1 MLWNELRGRH
11 EKSFSKEKS
20 RRGKLYRSRC
30 SMEMETK
37 KLNERNI
44 VYVERSNFHVSM
56 LQPTKIFVYDNHLF
70 NMYHNVSFL
79 RWKLMKLYEVAE
91 RGLWKSFEIF
101 QLPRYTIQEIQF
113 KISYIK
119 SRLID
124 KPIVVKKRKKIY

>member
-1 MLWNELRGRH
+1 
-11 EKSFSKEKS
+11 
-20 RRGKLYRSRC
+20 
-30 SMEMETK
+30 MEMETK

-79 RWKLMKLYEVAE
+79 RWKLIKLYEVAE

-101 QLPRYTIQEIQF
+101 WTSAVYYPRDTI
-113 KISYIK
+113 
-119 SRLID
+119 
-124 KPIVVKKRKKIY
+124 